1 MKDST
6 LYLLDI
12 VRYYLKVTRKT
23 FNDTELCKV
32 LLSDPTFPSLAS
44 ICRTFEFYG
53 FKTEAYKT
61 DKTDIDQVKDRI
73 IHTSSHGGH
82 FFIVLNV
89 GENDVTLFDSKRYVI
104 SKVQFLNLWD
114 GIMLVINASKDNKAN
129 IVSNDFKH
137 TLIVLLSIVACVSF
151 MLLISSLLTVVNI
164 FLDVVGIYLCMILI
178 RRRIGFPQS
187 GEFCKIGEKFDCDY
201 VSSKQPLYNKI
212 PISLDEVGLF
222 YFGENLLVGLISE
235 SNIFT
240 VSMSFI
246 AAFVSIL
253 LAAYQIIGIKKYCIY
268 CFCIYVICFT
278 EGFFAYFTIG
288 NLSELDFPKSL
299 AMNLPEILIAIVIC
313 VLYTKLEWT
322 KYKSLEKSIE
332 LLKIKR
338 IPDVYRALS
347 DKRPILDKNPL
358 SGLKYGND
366 KAACEIVI
374 FASLSCK
381 YCRETIK
388 EISILIE
395 KFPEKFKCMVIL
407 TKSTVDG
414 IDYSKE
420 LSLVED
426 YLQGHVNINTLL
438 TKELPVKRTEEISNT
453 AKSFVASMDTEIS
466 NFPIASIPFVV
477 INGYKMPNT
486 YKLTDYQYINS
497 GVYM

>member
-12 VRYYLKVTRKT
+12 VRYYLKVTRKA
-23 FNDTELCKV
+23 FNDTELCKI

-104 SKVQFLNLWD
+104 SKVQFLSLWD

-137 TLIVLLSIVACVSF
+137 TFIVLLSIVVCVSF
-151 MLLISSLLTVVNI
+151 MLLSSSLLTVVNI
-164 FLDVVGIYLCMILI
+164 FLDVVGIYLCRILI

-187 GEFCKIGEKFDCDY
+187 SEFCKIGEKFDCDY

-212 PISLDEVGLF
+212 PISLDELGLF

-235 SNIFT
+235 SNIFN

-246 AAFVSIL
+246 AAFVSSL

-278 EGFFAYFTIG
+278 EGFFTYFTIG

-299 AMNLPEILIAIVIC
+299 TINLPEILIAIVIC

-322 KYKSLEKSIE
+322 KYKSLEK
-332 LLKIKR
+332 
-338 IPDVYRALS
+338 A
-347 DKRPILDKNPL
+347 
-358 SGLKYGND
+358 
-366 KAACEIVI
+366 
-374 FASLSCK
+374 
-381 YCRETIK
+381 
-388 EISILIE
+388 
-395 KFPEKFKCMVIL
+395 
-407 TKSTVDG
+407 
-414 IDYSKE
+414 
-420 LSLVED
+420 
-426 YLQGHVNINTLL
+426 
-438 TKELPVKRTEEISNT
+438 
-453 AKSFVASMDTEIS
+453 
-466 NFPIASIPFVV
+466 
-477 INGYKMPNT
+477 
-486 YKLTDYQYINS
+486 
-497 GVYM
+497 

>member
-407 TKSTVDG
+407 TKST
-414 IDYSKE
+414 
-420 LSLVED
+420 
-426 YLQGHVNINTLL
+426 T
-438 TKELPVKRTEEISNT
+438 
-453 AKSFVASMDTEIS
+453 
-466 NFPIASIPFVV
+466 
-477 INGYKMPNT
+477 
-486 YKLTDYQYINS
+486 
-497 GVYM
+497 